1 MAEFHDDEVY
11 PPSASAGGINAYYL
25 EDCEVVG
32 HRPSYCVCLN
42 KIKAYER
49 DRTLRG
55 LQCESEIRDKTCP
68 ALKLRDKER
77 DAGVALFFINRVK
90 LQAFND
96 EQVKITRD
104 KLVLSKVSPKKS
116 SLGSVFIPK
125 NEMPPAPPPL
135 PPKKKEEHFLDQQG
149 GYAAAINNAM
159 KELEKPAPVAKPEPA
174 VQPALKP
181 AVQQAPTT
189 VAPKSG
195 MSLLEMARMQLA
207 AKAS

>member
-25 EDCEVVG
+25 SDCEVVG

-55 LQCESEIRDKTCP
+55 LQCENEIRDKVCP
-68 ALKLRDKER
+68 AIKLREKER
-77 DAGVALFFINRVK
+77 EAGVALFFVNRLK

-96 EQVKITRD
+96 EQAKVARDQFAVSKASGRKMSSLDSVKI
-104 KLVLSKVSPKKS
+104 PKS
-116 SLGSVFIPK
+116 EL
-125 NEMPPAPPPL
+125 PPPPK
-135 PPKKKEEHFLDQQG
+135 PPKKEEHFLDQQA

-159 KELEKPAPVAKPEPA
+159 RELEKPAPVAKPEPA
-174 VQPALKP
+174 EQSVIKP

>member
-25 EDCEVVG
+25 SDCEVVG

-55 LQCESEIRDKTCP
+55 LQCENEIRDKVCP
-68 ALKLRDKER
+68 AIKLREKER
-77 DAGVALFFINRVK
+77 EAGVALFFVNRLK

-96 EQVKITRD
+96 EQAKITRD
-104 KLVLSKVSPKKS
+104 KFAVSKAADRKMS
-116 SLGSVFIPK
+116 SLDSVKIPK
-125 NEMPPAPPPL
+125 SELPPP
-135 PPKKKEEHFLDQQG
+135 PKSPKKEEHFLDQQT

-159 KELEKPAPVAKPEPA
+159 RELEKPASVAKHEPA
-174 VQPALKP
+174 GQPVTKP